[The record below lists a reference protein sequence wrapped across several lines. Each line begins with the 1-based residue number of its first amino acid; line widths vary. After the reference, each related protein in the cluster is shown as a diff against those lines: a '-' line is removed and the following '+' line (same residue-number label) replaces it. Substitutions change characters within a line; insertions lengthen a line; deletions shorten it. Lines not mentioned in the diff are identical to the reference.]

1 VVAAVGAGLDRL
13 RTVGQDAVMGERWVE
28 LVGLRPELEGDVE
41 CWWSLWAPVVAVGL
55 YRTGRAEEA
64 VALLTAAV
72 TAGFRQPDLYG
83 PLLADTF
90 TGHPA
95 WTGLTAGMAAPA
107 PPAAVTLLEWP
118 DSPPAPPLVLEGQ
131 PDGRAAELA
140 ARLPTRKGSAWATA
154 QATSGWVHGAW
165 VHANAHVTS
174 PDALTVLDRVTGGEW
189 FACVEY
195 SIVLTQA
202 LNALAI
208 PARRVSL
215 REDGYHQGLGR
226 GHVVSE
232 AWIDDLA
239 RWVLL
244 DGQNGAWW
252 TDPDGAPLGTR
263 TLHDRH
269 RDRQPVVMVDDA
281 GPVPDSEQTSWW
293 TYFAHTA
300 TTGVLASPGPFVPVF
315 QATGVVTTPRLVH
328 DPALVEPD
336 LSGLHTAAT
345 DASVT
350 GGGGQPE
357 LRLTPVHPYA
367 SGVTVTGDGQ
377 TRLVDTLPAVL
388 PLTGSPGRH
397 HLTAATT
404 TGYAGLTPHPVTYDR
419 C

>member
-1 VVAAVGAGLDRL
+1 MVAAVVGAGLDRL
-13 RTVGQDAVMGERWVE
+13 RTVGQDAVTGERWVE

-72 TAGFRQPDLYG
+72 TAGFRQPDLFG
-83 PLLADTF
+83 TLLTDTF
-90 TGHPA
+90 TAHPA
-95 WTGLTAGMAAPA
+95 WTALTAGMAAPA

-118 DSPPAPPLVLEGQ
+118 DSPPMLPLVLEGQ

-140 ARLPTRKGSAWATA
+140 ARLPTRNGSAWATA
-154 QATSGWVHGAW
+154 QATLGWVHRAW
-165 VHANAHVTS
+165 VHANAHV
-174 PDALTVLDRVTGGEW
+174 PRADALTVLDRVAGGER

-232 AWIDDLA
+232 AWIDDLG

-244 DGQNGAWW
+244 TGRPGPGGP
-252 TDPDGAPLGTR
+252 TPTAPPLRTR
-263 TLHDRH
+263 TLRDRH
-269 RDRQPVVMVDDA
+269 RDREPVLMVDAA
-281 GPVPDSEQTSWW
+281 GRLPDSEQTSWW
-293 TYFAHTA
+293 SYFAHTA

-336 LSGLHTAAT
+336 LSGLHTAIT
-345 DASVT
+345 DAD

-367 SGVTVTGDGQ
+367 TGVTVAGDGQ

-404 TGYAGLTPHPVTYDR
+404 TGYAVLTPHPVTYLR

>member
-13 RTVGQDAVMGERWVE
+13 RTVGQDAVTGERWVE
-28 LVGLRPELEGDVE
+28 LVELRPGLEGDVE

-55 YRTGRAEEA
+55 YRTGRAGEA

-72 TAGFRQPDLYG
+72 TAGFRQPDLFG
-83 PLLADTF
+83 PLLSDTF
-90 TGHPA
+90 TADPA
-95 WTGLTAGMAAPA
+95 WPGLTAGMAAPA

-118 DSPPAPPLVLEGQ
+118 DSPPMLPLVLEGQ

-154 QATSGWVHGAW
+154 QATLGWVHRAW
-165 VHANAHVTS
+165 VHANAHVTRA
-174 PDALTVLDRVTGGEW
+174 DALTVLDRVDAGER

-215 REDGYHQGLGR
+215 RADGYHQGLGR

-232 AWIDDLA
+232 AWIDDLG

-252 TDPDGAPLGTR
+252 TDPDGAPLSTC

-269 RDRQPVVMVDDA
+269 RDQQPVMMVDAA
-281 GPVPDSEQTSWW
+281 GRLPDGEQAAWAG
-293 TYFAHTA
+293 YFAHTA

-315 QATGVVTTPRLVH
+315 QSTGVVATSRLVH

-336 LSGLHTAAT
+336 LSGLHSAVTAA
-345 DASVT
+345 DR
-350 GGGGQPE
+350 GQPE

-367 SGVTVTGDGQ
+367 TGVTVVEDGH
-377 TRLVDTLPAVL
+377 TRLVDTVPAVL
-388 PLTGSPGRH
+388 PLTGVPGRH
-397 HLTAATT
+397 DVTAATT
-404 TGYAGLTPHPVTYDR
+404 TGYAVLTPHPVTYDR